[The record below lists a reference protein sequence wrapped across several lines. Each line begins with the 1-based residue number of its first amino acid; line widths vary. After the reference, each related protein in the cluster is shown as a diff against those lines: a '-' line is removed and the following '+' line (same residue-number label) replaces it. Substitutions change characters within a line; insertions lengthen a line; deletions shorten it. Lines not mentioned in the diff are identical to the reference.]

1 MSEIYGNLMQLSIC
15 KDGHIQAVCCDLEQC
30 LENDFHCA
38 CLRTE
43 LFLKIFLLSNPLNQ
57 NPKTITVNPFFT
69 ATLSSL
75 ISQSFEMFNKYF
87 RKHYLYLLKIVNKI
101 CCLRP
106 TRA

>member
-1 MSEIYGNLMQLSIC
+1 MQLSIC

-43 LFLKIFLLSNPLNQ
+43 LFLQNIFTFKPAESKSETNNR
-57 NPKTITVNPFFT
+57 KPFFHCY
-69 ATLSSL
+69 LSSL
-75 ISQSFEMFNKYF
+75 ISQSFEMFNEYF